1 MRTTAAAMAII
12 IMIGSLSP
20 SSPETYQFYNGNNYN
35 EDDGSSH
42 GYYYYDR
49 LA

>member
-12 IMIGSLSP
+12 IMTGSLSP
-20 SSPETYQFYNGNNYN
+20 PSPDTYQYCNGNNYN

>member
-1 MRTTAAAMAII
+1 MRTTAAATAIV
-12 IMIGSLSP
+12 IMTGSLSP
-20 SSPETYQFYNGNNYN
+20 SSPETDQYYNGNNYN
-35 EDDGSSH
+35 ENDGSSH

>member
-1 MRTTAAAMAII
+1 MRTTEAATAII
-12 IMIGSLSP
+12 IMTGSLSP
-20 SSPETYQFYNGNNYN
+20 SSPETYQYNNGNNYN

-42 GYYYYDR
+42 GYYYYDK

>member
-1 MRTTAAAMAII
+1 MAAATAIT
-12 IMIGSLSP
+12 IMTGSLSP
-20 SSPETYQFYNGNNYN
+20 SSPETYQYYNGNIFN
-35 EDDGSSH
+35 EDDGSSQ